1 MTIRMLGSLAGCLF
15 YLLSLTAQDKTAS
28 WDVNNPPGKY
38 NDVSLTLNEG
48 TWMNLDVSPDGSTIV
63 FDLLGDIYRMPITG
77 GTATVLRQGLAWE
90 VQPRFSPDGRKIL
103 FTSDAGGADNIW
115 VMNADGSQAT
125 QVTRESFRLLNNAAW
140 MPDGNYL
147 VARKHFTNTRSLG
160 AGEIWMYH
168 ISGGEGLQLTK
179 RKNDQQDVNE
189 PVVSPDGRFI
199 YYCEDMFP
207 GGYFKYNKDPNDQI
221 FVIKRYD
228 RQKGESEEVVSGPGG
243 AVRPQLSRDGSQ
255 LAFVKRV
262 RTKSVLFIH
271 NLNTGEE
278 YPVWDGLDKDQQEA
292 WTIFGIYP
300 GFSWMPDN
308 QHIVIW
314 AQGKI
319 WKVSVADGKAQQ
331 IPFSLTAN
339 HRIQETLRLENKVF
353 ADTFEAKAIRHAR
366 TSPDGRMLIF
376 NAAGFLWKKM
386 LPDGIPQ
393 RLTSGSA
400 LEFEPAFSPD
410 GQRLAYVT
418 WSDLDMG
425 AVRILDLQS
434 GESRSLFKEKG
445 IFRTPAFSPD
455 GQSIVFVKEAGN
467 DHQGFTHNKMPGL
480 YIVAAAGGT
489 PKFVTRQGE
498 FPGFDADG
506 SRIFFQTGGY
516 LFGSLAKSMKSIKLD
531 GTDEKTVFTTQYT
544 NQFVPSPDNKWIA
557 FTELYKVYIAPMPL
571 PGQPMGI
578 SATTKAVPVAQVARD
593 AGINLHWSPDS
604 KRLYWTLG
612 DEYFSEDL
620 SRRFK
625 FLEGAP
631 DTIPPIDTVGLKI
644 GLVLPSDK
652 PEGRIAFKNAR
663 IITMKGDQVIERG
676 TVLVEGN
683 IIKAVGPTAAVTI
696 PANTKVIDCSGKTIM
711 PGIIDVHGHLGNFR
725 YGISP
730 QQQWHYFANL
740 AYGVTT
746 AHDPS
751 SNSEMIFSQA
761 EMIRAGHMTGP
772 RLYSTGN
779 ILYGAD
785 GDFKAVIN
793 NLDDARSAIRRTKAY
808 GAFSVKSYNQ
818 PRREQRQQI
827 MQAARE
833 LGIIVVPEG
842 GSFFYHNMSMVADGH
857 TGVEHNIPVAP
868 LYQDV
873 VQFWAKTKTH
883 NTPTLI
889 VNYGGLNGEYYWYQ
903 HTNVWEKERLLRFT
917 PQPMID
923 SRARHRTMAPEE
935 EYINGH
941 ILTSKSCKKLQ
952 DAGVNINLGAHGQLQ
967 GLGAHWELWM
977 LQQGGMSNMQALRSA
992 TLNGAIYLGMDK
1004 EIGSIET
1011 GKLAD
1016 LLVLDK
1022 NPLDNIRNSE
1032 SIRYT
1037 MLNGRLYDADTM
1049 NEIGN
1054 YNKQRLPFY
1063 FENKGSAYP
1072 WPNYG
1077 EKLGL
1082 SHTGCQCGN

>member
-271 NLNTGEE
+271 NLTTGEE

-516 LFGSLAKSMKSIKLD
+516 LFGSLAKSMKSVKLD

-683 IIKAVGPTAAVTI
+683 IIKAVGTTAAVTI